1 MLFIPHSSSR
11 RVASSTACTATA
23 NHQAH
28 LDRPRRPLHFLITC
42 RPPAI
47 HQQQQAGGDEEEEE
61 GIDDERCV
69 SVTDCDCPL
78 GRVAGLVA
86 LLKWFSIKSV
96 SCCYSYDYDRY
107 VGEWTIS
114 S

>member
-1 MLFIPHSSSR
+1 MHSHSEPPSLLGQTTTTT
-11 RVASSTACTATA
+11 SFLNHLSPAC
-23 NHQAH
+23 H
-28 LDRPRRPLHFLITC
+28 
-42 RPPAI
+42 PPSA
-47 HQQQQAGGDEEEEE
+47 AVGGGDEEEEE